1 MSGTISHLEDAADL
15 VIHDEHIRPL
25 LTHAMGSPIE
35 VCEQT
40 GPKGSGP
47 PPHRHPWDEIFLV
60 LEGELEVSIGD
71 DRVTRIGAGSIV
83 HVPGGSTHSFRLMN
97 DDTRML
103 SMTSQGRAVEMF
115 TAVAE
120 LPPAD
125 FPAVLASFGL
135 SRVNAPH
142 PHLRS

>member
-1 MSGTISHLEDAADL
+1 VRGTITHIGLAPDL

-35 VCEQT
+35 VCEQS

-60 LEGELEVSIGD
+60 LDGELEISIGD
-71 DRVTRIGAGSIV
+71 DRVTRIHADSIV
-83 HVPGGSTHSFRLMN
+83 HVPAGTAHNFRLMS

-103 SMTSQGRAVEMF
+103 SVTTQGRARRCSWLSLACRRPSIKPSWRASD
-115 TAVAE
+115 TA
-120 LPPAD
+120 
-125 FPAVLASFGL
+125 G
-135 SRVNAPH
+135 
-142 PHLRS
+142 